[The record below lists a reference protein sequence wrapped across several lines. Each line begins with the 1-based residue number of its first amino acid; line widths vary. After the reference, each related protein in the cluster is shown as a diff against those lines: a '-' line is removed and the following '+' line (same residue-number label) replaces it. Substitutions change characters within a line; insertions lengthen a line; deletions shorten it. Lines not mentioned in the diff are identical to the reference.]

1 MKMPTQ
7 TTRYAETILKKLL
20 KNNQSENI
28 SRLFTRLRSY
38 KRLSNFGNFQILHL
52 IISTIAGLKIEVRKS
67 NLLYAYNKSEEL
79 KRNTKEEKHDDINN
93 LFNLLKPVKNQPSFR
108 QNFKDVK
115 EVDQFSVRNSLSII
129 YA

>member
-38 KRLSNFGNFQILHL
+38 KRLSNFGDFQILHL